1 MLRPP
6 VEPNQYTAIRYA
18 ERLADA
24 GALASIG
31 TVGDSYD
38 NAMAESAIGLYK
50 NECVKIDGPFRTIEE
65 LELATL
71 SWVHWFNNYRL
82 HSSIGYLTPIEKEQQ
97 YYHEMNPQ
105 RQPQPGQFALH

>member
-1 MLRPP
+1 MLQRPP
-6 VEPNQYTAIRYA
+6 EPKQYTAIRYVD
-18 ERLADA
+18 RLADA

-50 NECVKIDGPFRTIEE
+50 TECVRPDGPFRGVDD

-71 SWVHWFNNYRL
+71 SWVHWFNTGRL
-82 HSSIGYLTPIEKEQQ
+82 HSALDYATPTEHEQA
-97 YYHEMNPQ
+97 YYRQNNPQ
-105 RQPQPGQFALH
+105 QQPLPGELALH